1 MSVILHVIY
10 CVYSIFGSRIM
21 RNTKG
26 YRIFMSKLTLLGSM
40 KQMALSALIFGVALT
55 SCGKKDGEGQMQ
67 QSAPAVG
74 VVTVKKSN
82 AVFETLYPATI
93 KGKKDVEIRPQV
105 SGFITQV
112 CVDEGQKVSAGQTL
126 FIIDQVQYEAAVRQ
140 AEASVA
146 AAQEAVNS
154 ATITA
159 RNKQTLFN
167 KNVISDYENQ
177 LAQNDLATAKA
188 NLAQAKAGLV
198 NAKKNLSFTVVKA
211 PSAGYVGSI
220 PNREGSLASPSSA
233 QPLTTVSDIS
243 EVYAYISFNEKQVLE
258 MTQNGAVSLE
268 QALGEM
274 PDVRLKLANGSY
286 YSETGKF
293 STITGL
299 LDNATG
305 SATVRVLFPNQNGML
320 RSGSTGSIVIPVH
333 ANDVILIPQNA
344 TNEIQDQKFAYVV
357 GKDNKVSSRPIQ
369 VLAQND
375 GQNYAVVSGLSDG
388 ERIVVEGV
396 GVSVRDGSV
405 ITPVD
410 AAKQQAAQQK
420 Q

>member
-1 MSVILHVIY
+1 
-10 CVYSIFGSRIM
+10 
-21 RNTKG
+21 
-26 YRIFMSKLTLLGSM
+26 MSKLTLLGSM

-105 SGFITQV
+105 SGFITRV
-112 CVDEGQKVSAGQTL
+112 CVDEGQKVSAG
-126 FIIDQVQYEAAVRQ
+126 QYEAAVRQ

-274 PDVRLKLANGSY
+274 PDVRLKLGNGSY
-286 YSETGKF
+286 YSEMGKF

>member
-1 MSVILHVIY
+1 
-10 CVYSIFGSRIM
+10 
-21 RNTKG
+21 
-26 YRIFMSKLTLLGSM
+26 
-40 KQMALSALIFGVALT
+40 
-55 SCGKKDGEGQMQ
+55 
-67 QSAPAVG
+67 
-74 VVTVKKSN
+74 
-82 AVFETLYPATI
+82 
-93 KGKKDVEIRPQV
+93 
-105 SGFITQV
+105 
-112 CVDEGQKVSAGQTL
+112 
-126 FIIDQVQYEAAVRQ
+126 
-140 AEASVA
+140 
-146 AAQEAVNS
+146 
-154 ATITA
+154 
-159 RNKQTLFN
+159 
-167 KNVISDYENQ
+167 
-177 LAQNDLATAKA
+177 
-188 NLAQAKAGLV
+188 
-198 NAKKNLSFTVVKA
+198 
-211 PSAGYVGSI
+211 
-220 PNREGSLASPSSA
+220 
-233 QPLTTVSDIS
+233 
-243 EVYAYISFNEKQVLE
+243 

-286 YSETGKF
+286 YSEMGKF